1 MKTSCTNLKIAIQ
14 PIWSDGVA
22 TIDGDLSVAGLLHG
36 IRKTPAATPG
46 SWTIAAWQDDG
57 VTPDRIPPAA
67 IEHAVVVCR
76 ILLHE
81 PQVVGTRLP
90 TDGNEPRLDEPV
102 GGALEG

>member
-14 PIWSDGVA
+14 PTGA
-22 TIDGDLSVAGLLHG
+22 TAPPQPMEISPLAGLLHG

-67 IEHAVVVCR
+67 IEDVVVVCR
-76 ILLHE
+76 ILLH
-81 PQVVGTRLP
+81 
-90 TDGNEPRLDEPV
+90 
-102 GGALEG
+102 